1 MPGVLGEALLCL
13 CCGGGCV
20 YVLQFTIYSDTCA
33 LHNRSFTLVAV
44 AWVQSSLYV
53 HFVHLFTIWP
63 DGHTRSSHPRPPH
76 HKSIV
81 LITMLSSS

>member
-44 AWVQSSLYV
+44 A
-53 HFVHLFTIWP
+53 
-63 DGHTRSSHPRPPH
+63 
-76 HKSIV
+76 
-81 LITMLSSS
+81 